1 MAINMKPTPAAVA
14 RAVKR
19 LTAARGYPPT
29 IREVGELLGVDK
41 TAAHRA
47 VEAAQTAGVIERR
60 AGLQRTMRVIEP
72 AARKNT

>member
-1 MAINMKPTPAAVA
+1 MSTTRKTTPAAVA

-29 IREVGELLGVDK
+29 ILEVGELLGVDK

-60 AGLQRTMRVIEP
+60 AGLQRTMRVVQP
-72 AARKNT
+72 GRKTS